1 MHEILAP
8 LIFVLHCDSAA
19 TQHLSTAGE
28 LPEELVVIS
37 NGSELKADCFVLFRH
52 LMERCRKWYLDPEQ
66 GGLDATSE
74 LEYYIRDLYHNH
86 LKEIDIELYRRFR
99 KLSQKILVA
108 NFLFRKS
115 F

>member
-37 NGSELKADCFVLFRH
+37 NGSELKADCFVLFRT
-52 LMERCRKWYLDPEQ
+52 
-66 GGLDATSE
+66 GLALGWDMV
-74 LEYYIRDLYHNH
+74 IRN
-86 LKEIDIELYRRFR
+86 
-99 KLSQKILVA
+99 
-108 NFLFRKS
+108 
-115 F
+115 